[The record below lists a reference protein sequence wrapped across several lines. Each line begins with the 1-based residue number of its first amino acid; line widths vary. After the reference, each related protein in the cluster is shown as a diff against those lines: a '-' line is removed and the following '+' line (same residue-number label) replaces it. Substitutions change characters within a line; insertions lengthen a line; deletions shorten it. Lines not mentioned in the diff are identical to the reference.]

1 MIGATHEA
9 FFLPG
14 RPNRSDRNLRNDLKL
29 DQGPDQR
36 DHARNKNEARSP
48 GLSVLEDKRR
58 RKKRRSLEC
67 CRLLLVSIK
76 ERQVRTDGRRAID
89 HDSCRF
95 FSLLFLNCGGGTILS
110 SNGRE
115 RFTSATAVVIIK
127 KMPLCIVAFT
137 NTGIENER
145 THRRGNNRHCR
156 CQHSMV
162 LTN

>member
-1 MIGATHEA
+1 M
-9 FFLPG
+9 LPVIII
-14 RPNRSDRNLRNDLKL
+14 SI
-29 DQGPDQR
+29 
-36 DHARNKNEARSP
+36 NE
-48 GLSVLEDKRR
+48 
-58 RKKRRSLEC
+58 
-67 CRLLLVSIK
+67 
-76 ERQVRTDGRRAID
+76 ERHVRTDGRRAID